1 MMSNKINVP
10 FSPPDIKEEE
20 IQEVARALR
29 SGWITT
35 GPRTK
40 EFEKQI
46 AEYVGTKRAVCLNSA
61 TACMEMVLR
70 AMGIGAGDEVI
81 TTAYT
86 YTATCRSCYGANKSG
101 YLCRSCR
108 NCVQQVR

>member
-35 GPRTK
+35 GPRNLK
-40 EFEKQI
+40 
-46 AEYVGTKRAVCLNSA
+46 
-61 TACMEMVLR
+61 
-70 AMGIGAGDEVI
+70 
-81 TTAYT
+81 
-86 YTATCRSCYGANKSG
+86 NKLQNMLEQNGQS
-101 YLCRSCR
+101 
-108 NCVQQVR
+108 V

>member
-40 EFEKQI
+40 EFE
-46 AEYVGTKRAVCLNSA
+46 
-61 TACMEMVLR
+61 
-70 AMGIGAGDEVI
+70 
-81 TTAYT
+81 
-86 YTATCRSCYGANKSG
+86 NKLQNMLEQNGQS
-101 YLCRSCR
+101 
-108 NCVQQVR
+108 V